1 MSLTPETDCPAQ
13 VSGCTYSFALHKL
26 VDAFIYK
33 TDCYAQV
40 NGCSH
45 SYKTD
50 CYARV
55 NRYSHSYKTD

>member
-40 NGCSH
+40 MDAV
-45 SYKTD
+45 TLI
-50 CYARV
+50 RLIQ
-55 NRYSHSYKTD
+55 